1 MTLEEK
7 RPVGRPKNSYVQDQ
21 LDLASD
27 KAKVFEESV
36 KEMTLDRMNQ
46 APIEEKPPQI
56 EVSQAD
62 RSKQKEIYLKPV
74 RTIGT
79 TQKFNEKFRKEY
91 EYDKTFVRFEAENH
105 EIFGEDLDLWTKPYQ
120 GVPAEEWK
128 VPTNKAVWGPRYLAE
143 QIKRKRYHRLVMKE
157 NVTVGGDHAGTYYGS
172 MAADTTIQ
180 RLDARPVAEKT
191 SVFMGARNF

>member
-62 RSKQKEIYLKPV
+62 RSKQKEIYLPELK
-74 RTIGT
+74 IW
-79 TQKFNEKFRKEY
+79 
-91 EYDKTFVRFEAENH
+91 
-105 EIFGEDLDLWTKPYQ
+105 I
-120 GVPAEEWK
+120 
-128 VPTNKAVWGPRYLAE
+128 
-143 QIKRKRYHRLVMKE
+143 
-157 NVTVGGDHAGTYYGS
+157 
-172 MAADTTIQ
+172 
-180 RLDARPVAEKT
+180 
-191 SVFMGARNF
+191 